1 MLLINEND
9 IYVYF
14 EIIKQNSAK
23 RVLDVGMFLSRIKA
37 VSRQVENLSINENVI
52 LDGVNITSEEIFP
65 VYQTI
70 YDSII
75 TNYDW
80 GNDYDLIIFL
90 RANEFLDPGQ
100 RLKVWEQI
108 KQTKAAVL
116 SDTIDPAFTQFLIN
130 NYDAGEIKLGN
141 NSYILAGRL

>member
-52 LDGVNITSEEIFP
+52 LDGVNITNEEIFP
-65 VYQTI
+65 VYQKI

-75 TNYDW
+75 ANDDW
-80 GNDYDLIIFL
+80 GNNYDLIIFL
-90 RANEFLDPGQ
+90 RANEFLDPVQ

-130 NYDAGEIKLGN
+130 NFDAGEIKLGN
-141 NSYILAGRL
+141 NRYILAGRL

>member
-65 VYQTI
+65 VYQKI

-90 RANEFLDPGQ
+90 RANEFLDPVQ

-116 SDTIDPAFTQFLIN
+116 SDTIDQAFTQFLIN